1 MTVDASSLK
10 DLAVST
16 FSGEDVLHHRMSPEL
31 GNLGNSACKFCAERA
46 MEGCTH
52 VSLQTSSFVTTAEKK
67 ESIDEW
73 FSGQAAALTVAIDA
87 ILVRMSNE
95 STWGAE
101 PEPNISY
108 SSVD

>member
-16 FSGEDVLHHRMSPEL
+16 FSGEDVLHHHMNPEL
-31 GNLGNSACKFCAERA
+31 GIPGNSACKYCAEQA

-52 VSLQTSSFVTTAEKK
+52 VPLRTTSVSTKVERK

-87 ILVRMSNE
+87 VLVRMSNE
-95 STWGAE
+95 GTWGAE